1 MESEGEGE
9 GAVWDRTYSLITFPA
24 TLAGINT
31 VKMAVL
37 HFSPSSSMVIL

>member
-9 GAVWDRTYSLITFPA
+9 GAVWDETYSLITFPA

-31 VKMAVL
+31 EKMAVL
-37 HFSPSSSMVIL
+37 HFSPSSSTVIL